1 MLAQARSDNSHPYP
15 RTSASSSYSFV
26 IPIYNEEENIVEMYR
41 RLKLVAETLEKE
53 VEIVL
58 VDDGSR
64 DRSLELMRDLHRRD
78 PGVRYVSLARNF
90 GHQIAV
96 TAGLQFATGDAVIV
110 LDADLQDPPELVPKM
125 IELWRAGHQVV
136 YAQRTVRREESLVK
150 RALAYGFYRFL
161 RRLTDVDIPAD
172 TGDFCLMDRQVVDI
186 LNALP
191 ERGRYLRGLRAWVG
205 FRQAAVTFERD
216 PRFAGEVKYTF
227 RKSLSLAVNGI
238 VSFSRVPLRIASYL
252 GLLAALLAV
261 VMIVLVVYWRIFK
274 HPASLINYTIVTS
287 AIFFFGAVQLLCL
300 GILGEYLGRVY
311 DEVKGRPIFTVKEVA
326 GIPGRTTAYGSQSL
340 QPILDETRPEKSR
353 SAG

>member
-1 MLAQARSDNSHPYP
+1 
-15 RTSASSSYSFV
+15 
-26 IPIYNEEENIVEMYR
+26 
-41 RLKLVAETLEKE
+41 
-53 VEIVL
+53 
-58 VDDGSR
+58 
-64 DRSLELMRDLHRRD
+64 
-78 PGVRYVSLARNF
+78 
-90 GHQIAV
+90 
-96 TAGLQFATGDAVIV
+96 VIV

-205 FRQAAVTFERD
+205 FRQTAVTFERD

-326 GIPGRTTAYGSQSL
+326 GIPGRTTCGSQSL
-340 QPILDETRPEKSR
+340 QPIVDEMRAEKSR
-353 SAG
+353 SAGAGK